1 MMTSL
6 TDAMMNVFEQIIPV
20 LFVLLVLG
28 ILALFC
34 KKKSIL
40 MSKQILLIHQ
50 KEFFSLS

>member
-1 MMTSL
+1 MTSL

-34 KKKSIL
+34 KKKNKKSIL
-40 MSKQILLIHQ
+40 MSKQIL
-50 KEFFSLS
+50 

>member
-34 KKKSIL
+34 KKNKKSIL
-40 MSKQILLIHQ
+40 MSKQIL
-50 KEFFSLS
+50 